1 MPVQQFEQEAKLLE
15 RYKLHMQLREK
26 FNDVKEGGGNFT
38 ELLELPEAK
47 ENTKVIVVWS
57 PC

>member
-1 MPVQQFEQEAKLLE
+1 MQQFEQEAEMLE

-38 ELLELPEAK
+38 ELLDLPEAK
-47 ENTKVIVVWS
+47 ENTKVIVVRS